1 MALTKTGYDSVK
13 GSTKAK
19 VNVNS
24 DGHIALTGETVA
36 GSKYVSF
43 KNVNTD
49 NNLAKNVIIFNAF
62 LANFFGAATDD
73 ETNQMSVTWGDAD
86 TSTI

>member
-19 VNVNS
+19 VNVNAS
-24 DGHIALTGETVA
+24 GDIALSGETVA

-49 NNLAKNVIIFNAF
+49 NNLAKNTIIFDAF
-62 LANFFGAATDD
+62 LNNFFGALTDD
-73 ETNQMSVTWGDAD
+73 STNQMSVTWGDAD